1 MSYYHLS
8 YDLIDVEPGDNE
20 IAFSGLV
27 KLIIE
32 KLGGAVHN
40 RPTRSTLIF
49 SSAYGFERVRNEIY
63 AWSQM
68 HSSYYVVSEIVSL
81 PQSDVLCRMV
91 ANSSLE
97 EGLRKTLAD
106 IKKDNAVLS

>member
-27 KLIIE
+27 KLIID

-49 SSAYGFERVRNEIY
+49 SSAYGFEMVRNEIY
-63 AWSQM
+63 SWSQM
-68 HSSYYVVSEIVSL
+68 RSSYYVVSEIVSL
-81 PQSDVLCRMV
+81 PQADVLCRMV

-97 EGLRKTLAD
+97 EGLRKILAD
-106 IKKDNAVLS
+106 IKKDSAVRS